1 MTGDVNSASGRVR
14 AGRTGPAAALAAVF
28 ALGWLPSAGAATWQ
42 VPAQQ
47 PSISAAVAAAA
58 VGDTIVLA
66 CGTYA
71 EYGLVVGKALTIGGE
86 TGDPAC
92 VVVDGQGLGRVFD
105 VDGAAGQ
112 VAFTGLTITGGAVA
126 GGFLEALGGGIR
138 CRSGAVRVAD
148 CRFTGNAAVIG
159 AGFGAEQATIEL
171 VDCSFDANS
180 AADTLWAA
188 GGGAWCRDS
197 DGTLDRCTFSD
208 NTAYSTNPDDPGD
221 GGGLFINASRLAI
234 TDCVFTA
241 NSTGGGAGG
250 FYAVDLD
257 ESLLERCEVRGNTA
271 RWGGGIYLENTRTGL
286 NDCLIED
293 NTASSGG
300 GALIGRG
307 TRSLLTGVRFLA
319 NTASAGTGGG
329 IDSWQSYPELTT
341 CVFGGNTA
349 SGSGGALNS
358 GGSGPRLLDCVLLD
372 NQAGVR
378 GGAIY
383 GTYGTL
389 RLTGC
394 TLVGNDA
401 PAGGGISCG
410 TGGFTNLQRTIIAFS
425 GSGGALHQSMVFAY
439 TSANSNLFGNTG
451 GDWTGVVAPLLGE
464 DGNFSADPLFC
475 GLADGD
481 LHLDA
486 ASPCAPGA
494 VTPEPIGAFGVGCGL
509 SAAPPTLPTDFAVEA
524 NYPNPF
530 NPSTTLRFRL
540 PAAAPTR
547 VTIHDA
553 AGRLVRTLVDEP
565 LPAGAHAVAWD
576 GRGQRGRPVAA
587 GVYLYAVT
595 SGEHRGTGR
604 MLLLK

>member
-1 MTGDVNSASGRVR
+1 MTGMMISANSNAR
-14 AGRTGPAAALAAVF
+14 AGRSGPTLALAAALA
-28 ALGWLPSAGAATWQ
+28 LGCLPTARAATWQ

-47 PSISAAVAAAA
+47 PSIAAAIAAAA

-71 EYGLVVGKALTIGGE
+71 EHGLLVGKALTIGGG

-105 VDGAAGQ
+105 VDGAGGR
-112 VAFTGLTITGGAVA
+112 VTFTGLTITGGAVA
-126 GGFLEALGGGIR
+126 VGFLEALGGGIR
-138 CRSGAVRVAD
+138 CRGGAVRVAD
-148 CRFTGNAAVIG
+148 CRFTGNSAVIG
-159 AGFGAEQATIEL
+159 AGFGAEQAMIEL

-180 AADTLWAA
+180 ATDAVWAA

-197 DGTLDRCTFSD
+197 DGSVDRCTFSG
-208 NTAYSTNPDDPGD
+208 NTAHSANPDDPGD

-250 FYAVDLD
+250 FYAVELD
-257 ESLLERCEVRGNTA
+257 ESVLERCEVRGNTA
-271 RWGGGIYLENTRTGL
+271 KWGGGIYLENARTRL
-286 NDCLIED
+286 DDCVIAD
-293 NTASSGG
+293 NTAGSGG

-307 TRSLLTGVRFLA
+307 TRSLLTGVSFLA

-329 IDSWQSYPELTT
+329 IDSWQSYPELTA
-341 CVFGGNTA
+341 CVFIGNTSA
-349 SGSGGALNS
+349 GSGGALNS

-372 NQAGVR
+372 NRAGAR

-383 GTYGTL
+383 GTYGNL

-394 TLVGNDA
+394 TLAGNEA
-401 PAGGGISCG
+401 TEGGGISCG
-410 TGGFTNLQRTIIAFS
+410 NAAFTNLQRTIIAF
-425 GSGGALHQSMVFAY
+425 GGGGGALHQTGIFAY
-439 TSANSNLFGNTG
+439 TVGNCDLYGNTG
-451 GDWTGVVAPLLGE
+451 GDWTGVVAPLLGQ

-494 VTPEPIGAFGVGCGL
+494 ITPEPIGALGVGCGL
-509 SAAPPTLPTDFAVEA
+509 SAAPPAPPTGFAVEP

-540 PAAAPTR
+540 AASAPTR
-547 VTIHDA
+547 VSIHDA

-565 LPAGAHAVAWD
+565 LCAGAHAVAWD
-576 GRGQRGRPVAA
+576 GHGRDGRPAAA
-587 GVYLYAVT
+587 GVYLYVVS
-595 SGEHRGTGR
+595 SGAHRGTGR